1 MINIVK
7 IDDLDQ
13 VVATAIQK
21 VYNAVALARAA
32 GNFQVE
38 LPEKLDFSMNVVSGW
53 QVLESQSS
61 ESGGSKETGGYIDN
75 SSSNENGTINDNGT
89 TNTDETQTSNETQ
102 NTESNDTTE
111 ENSTKTDNTN
121 EVYSENGTEVI
132 DDYEY

>member
-38 LPEKLDFSMNVVSGW
+38 LPEKLNFSMTVVSGW
-53 QVLESQSS
+53 QVLESKSS
-61 ESGGSKETGGYIDN
+61 ESGGSKETGGYTE
-75 SSSNENGTINDNGT
+75 SSSSVEDGTVKDDGT
-89 TNTDETQTSNETQ
+89 TKTTEHLTTNETQ
-102 NTESNDTTE
+102 KTNSDDTTDE
-111 ENSTKTDNTN
+111 SSTKTDVMT
-121 EVYSENGTEVI
+121 ESHTENGLEVT